1 MVRQLQKM
9 RQSYLP
15 GLSQLAAKVRRTQC
29 LLSGDY
35 IEADILKPVVAHYNV
50 YLCEMEL
57 FFYLMTDPGS
67 CHQSSVEPQN
77 KNNNACTAADSDKQL
92 FQPKLYSQS
101 LLNKTKSDT
110 KEEKIR
116 ERTTKEKSVADNNS
130 TKRDTQRTTPQVKSY
145 VDMLKHRKSAEIK
158 PSRVESN
165 SRSLQ
170 KPVISPASQRVVS
183 TEREEEVNRVYLK
196 NSSLSTSQGKITHNI
211 TSRFGMKTFTV
222 IPPKPAV
229 SHDATGMPAATLT
242 VGAIKID
249 DQGNMVRASIKHN
262 GARRSLESNIGNSE
276 GSPLLGKAKAFW
288 SSNERQESAVLHNK
302 GLIEKAKESTDGLKS
317 TPTAVSETIL
327 ETSNTEVRT
336 TSLIE
341 PAVRAQPKEMDKREE
356 AKDPVQD
363 IKVTTEAQ
371 VEVESKTSVSMHI
384 YPPSNKPIHPHYI
397 LPELRKDLPF
407 LKPSRRT
414 SSQYVASAINKY
426 TSNTS
431 AKPNYIP
438 KLSDSSVSLQ
448 TQTPVFQRSGWSI
461 QVNPHRSSLSFLS
474 DNKENE
480 SAFKSYPSGPKR
492 SISYPEYV
500 SDSQRDFVEVRMDR
514 EEFGRSVGSMEGNY
528 KTLETETTKNKHI
541 QSNGTTHI
549 NMASNSDGDHFKH
562 VQLRSPS
569 SARISPLH
577 PSAKTPTTPKTIN
590 QGQTSVSK
598 ASTALFSSLNECEA
612 TSYSQLK
619 FTWFFSHFFF
629 RTRETLARLT
639 PI

>member
-1 MVRQLQKM
+1 
-9 RQSYLP
+9 
-15 GLSQLAAKVRRTQC
+15 
-29 LLSGDY
+29 
-35 IEADILKPVVAHYNV
+35 
-50 YLCEMEL
+50 
-57 FFYLMTDPGS
+57 MTDPGS
-67 CHQSSVEPQN
+67 CRQSNVEPQN
-77 KNNNACTAADSDKQL
+77 KNNNACTAADRDKQL
-92 FQPKLYSQS
+92 FQPKHYSQS
-101 LLNKTKSDT
+101 LVNKTKSDT
-110 KEEKIR
+110 KEEKIH
-116 ERTTKEKSVADNNS
+116 ERTTKSVAENNS
-130 TKRDTQRTTPQVKSY
+130 MKRDTQRTTPQVKSY
-145 VDMLKHRKSAEIK
+145 VGMQKHSKSAEIK
-158 PSRVESN
+158 PSPVESN
-165 SRSLQ
+165 IQSLQ
-170 KPVISPASQRVVS
+170 KPVISPASQRTVS
-183 TEREEEVNRVYLK
+183 TEREEEVDRVYLK
-196 NSSLSTSQGKITHNI
+196 NSSLNTSPGKITHNI

-222 IPPKPAV
+222 IPPKPTV

-317 TPTAVSETIL
+317 TPTAVSETML
-327 ETSNTEVRT
+327 ETSNKEVQK

-356 AKDPVQD
+356 AKDPVKD

-371 VEVESKTSVSMHI
+371 VESKISVSMHI
-384 YPPSNKPIHPHYI
+384 YPPSNKPIHPDYI
-397 LPELRKDLPF
+397 LPELRKDLSF

-431 AKPNYIP
+431 AKPNCIP

-448 TQTPVFQRSGWSI
+448 TQTPVFQRSGRSI
-461 QVNPHRSSLSFLS
+461 QVNPHQSSLSFLS

-480 SAFKSYPSGPKR
+480 SAYKSYPSGPKR

-500 SDSQRDFVEVRMDR
+500 SDSRRDFVEVRTDR
-514 EEFGRSVGSMEGNY
+514 EEFGCSVGSMEGNY
-528 KTLETETTKNKHI
+528 KTLETEATKNKSI

-549 NMASNSDGDHFKH
+549 NMATNNDRDHFKH
-562 VQLRSPS
+562 GQLRSPS
-569 SARISPLH
+569 SAQISPLH
-577 PSAKTPTTPKTIN
+577 PSAKLPTTPKTIN

-598 ASTALFSSLNECEA
+598 ANTALIFVF
-612 TSYSQLK
+612 K
-619 FTWFFSHFFF
+619 
-629 RTRETLARLT
+629 
-639 PI
+639 

>member
-1 MVRQLQKM
+1 
-9 RQSYLP
+9 
-15 GLSQLAAKVRRTQC
+15 
-29 LLSGDY
+29 
-35 IEADILKPVVAHYNV
+35 
-50 YLCEMEL
+50 
-57 FFYLMTDPGS
+57 MTDPGS

-92 FQPKLYSQS
+92 FKPKHYSQS
-101 LLNKTKSDT
+101 LGNKTRSDT
-110 KEEKIR
+110 KEEKMR
-116 ERTTKEKSVADNNS
+116 ERTMKEKSVADNNS
-130 TKRDTQRTTPQVKSY
+130 MKRDTQRTPQVKSY
-145 VDMLKHRKSAEIK
+145 ADMQKHSKSAEIK
-158 PSRVESN
+158 PSPVKSS

-170 KPVISPASQRVVS
+170 KPVISPASQRAVS

-196 NSSLSTSQGKITHNI
+196 NSSLNTSEGKITHNI

-222 IPPKPAV
+222 IPPKPTV

-262 GARRSLESNIGNSE
+262 GARRSFESNIGNSE
-276 GSPLLGKAKAFW
+276 GSLLLGKAKTFW

-302 GLIEKAKESTDGLKS
+302 GLIEKAKERTDGLKS

-327 ETSNTEVRT
+327 ETSNTEVRK

-356 AKDPVQD
+356 AKDPVKD
-363 IKVTTEAQ
+363 VKVTTEAQ
-371 VEVESKTSVSMHI
+371 VEVESKISVSTHV
-384 YPPSNKPIHPHYI
+384 YPQSNKPIHPHYI

-431 AKPNYIP
+431 AKPNFIP

-448 TQTPVFQRSGWSI
+448 TQTPVFQRSGRSI
-461 QVNPHRSSLSFLS
+461 QVNPHQSSLSFLS

-514 EEFGRSVGSMEGNY
+514 EEFGCSVGSMEG
-528 KTLETETTKNKHI
+528 KTLEAEKTKNKHI
-541 QSNGTTHI
+541 QSYGTTHI
-549 NMASNSDGDHFKH
+549 NMSSNNDGDHFKH

-569 SARISPLH
+569 SAQISPLH
-577 PSAKTPTTPKTIN
+577 PSPKLPTTPKTIN
-590 QGQTSVSK
+590 QGQKSVSN
-598 ASTALFSSLNECEA
+598 TALFFVF
-612 TSYSQLK
+612 K
-619 FTWFFSHFFF
+619 
-629 RTRETLARLT
+629 
-639 PI
+639 IM